1 MIIAMKIAV
10 CEDNAE
16 DRALICAYIEDY
28 MARHSYFAEIIPFA
42 DGEALLEAFPSG
54 SFKLLFLDIIMPGMS
69 GIDTARKIRE
79 MDQHCK
85 LMFITSSP
93 DFMAESFTVQ
103 TSDYVIKPIKRENMD
118 KTMTAFYEALEKS
131 SRKVE
136 VPVGRGGKVG
146 IAIAKIEYIE
156 AFGKLTVFSMH
167 DSVVETQ
174 LTISEVEELLGD
186 EPFLRCHRSYIINM
200 NHVKDIGGDS
210 FLMKNGGVV
219 PMPVKSRKELKL
231 VVTGFLAGRS
241 LSEINK
247 K

>member
-1 MIIAMKIAV
+1 MKIAV

-16 DRALICAYIEDY
+16 DRALICDYIRDY

-42 DGEALLEAFPSG
+42 DGESLLKAFPSG
-54 SFKLLFLDIIMPGMS
+54 SFKLLFLDIFMPGIS

-103 TSDYVIKPIKRENMD
+103 TSDYVVKPIRRETMD
-118 KTMTAFYEALEKS
+118 KTMTVFYDALEKS
-131 SRKVE
+131 SRKID
-136 VPVGRGGKVG
+136 VPVGRGGNVG
-146 IAIAKIEYIE
+146 IAVAKVEYVE

-167 DSVVETQ
+167 DSTVETQ
-174 LTISEVEELLGD
+174 LTISEAEELLGD

-200 NHVKDIGGDS
+200 NHVKDLNDDH
-210 FLMKNGGVV
+210 FLMKNGGLV
-219 PMPVKSRKELKL
+219 PLPIRNRRELRL
-231 VVTGFLAGRS
+231 AVTGFLAGRS
-241 LSEINK
+241 LSEIN
-247 K
+247 